1 LNTDFD
7 PDAAAAGD
15 GIFGLPCMPQQA
27 RIRLLGVPF
36 EATCSYGGGTA
47 SGPAAILQASRQ
59 VDLLDP
65 HFGPVWEAGIC
76 LDEISEPIAK
86 LDTEACR
93 LARRVIASGG
103 PIDDALRAKAARV
116 DALSAERSRIVET
129 WTLERLAENRVPGI
143 LGGDHSCPLGAL
155 RAVDSQGAFSIL
167 HFDAHLDL
175 RHAYEG
181 FAESHA
187 SIMDNVLA
195 QCPHLERLV
204 QIGIRDFCG
213 EEQERAAAQG
223 ERVQVRY
230 WRDWSRRLFE
240 GEQFAALVREAVRRL
255 SERVWISFDV
265 DGLDPALCP
274 GTGTPV
280 PGGLGFDQ
288 AVYVLT
294 QVVER
299 GHTVIGF
306 DLCEVG
312 SSEWDG
318 NVGARLLYK
327 LCGTAR
333 GKLA

>member
-1 LNTDFD
+1 LTTDFD

-15 GIFGLPCMPQQA
+15 GIFGLPCAPHEA

-47 SGPAAILQASRQ
+47 GGPAAILQASRQ

-76 LDEISEPIAK
+76 LDEISDPIAR
-86 LDTEACR
+86 LDAEAR
-93 LARRVIASGG
+93 TLAQAVIASGG
-103 PIDDALRAKAARV
+103 PIDDGLRAKAARV
-116 DALSAERSRIVET
+116 DALSAERSRIVEA
-129 WTLERLAENRVPGI
+129 WTRQRLAEGCVPGI
-143 LGGDHSCPLGAL
+143 VGGDHSCPLGAL
-155 RAVDSQGAFSIL
+155 RAAGAHGAFSIL

-187 SIMDNVLA
+187 SIMDNVLE
-195 QCPHLERLV
+195 QCPRLERLV
-204 QIGIRDFCG
+204 QVGIRDFCG
-213 EEQERAAAQG
+213 EERERAVSQG
-223 ERVQVRY
+223 ERVQVCY
-230 WRDWSRRLFE
+230 WREWSRRLFE
-240 GEQFAALVREAVRRL
+240 GEAFAALAREAIDRL
-255 SERVWISFDV
+255 TDRVWISFDV

-288 AVYVLT
+288 AVYVLS
-294 QVVER
+294 QVVAR
-299 GHTVIGF
+299 GRTVIGF

-312 SSEWDG
+312 GSEWDG

-333 GKLA
+333 GELA